1 MTRKAL
7 GRGLGALLSA
17 EGTATAYEET
27 NEIAT
32 ELIDPSPLQP
42 RSIFDDAKLD
52 ELAKSIR
59 TNGVV
64 QPVLLRRKG
73 NRFELI
79 AGERRWRAAELAGLI
94 KIPAVIRSV
103 PDDKVLEIA
112 LIENIQREDLNP
124 IEEARAYKRLIET
137 LGLTQET
144 VGERV
149 GRDRSYVT
157 NYLRLLKLPE
167 DLQEL
172 LQAGRIST
180 GHARTLLGVDQPDT
194 QRRIARR
201 IIEHG
206 LSVRE
211 TEELVRVSGT
221 KEAQPV
227 SKLVAKGQ
235 AADPNIRAAE
245 SKLRRHFGTKVRIVQ
260 SSNSSS
266 GKIVLEF
273 YNQSDLNRIYGL
285 LTQASA

>member
-1 MTRKAL
+1 
-7 GRGLGALLSA
+7 LGALLSA
-17 EGTATAYEET
+17 EGTATAFEET
-27 NEIAT
+27 NEIAI

-42 RSIFDDAKLD
+42 RSVFDDGKLD
-52 ELAKSIR
+52 DLAKSIR

-79 AGERRWRAAELAGLI
+79 AGERRWRAAELAGLV

-124 IEEARAYKRLIET
+124 IEEARAYKKLIET

-157 NYLRLLKLPE
+157 NFLRLLKLPE

-180 GHARTLLGVDQPDT
+180 GHARTLLGVDHPDI

-206 LSVRE
+206 LSVRA
-211 TEELVRVSGT
+211 TEELVRVAVT
-221 KEAQPV
+221 KAAQPV
-227 SKLVAKGQ
+227 PKPIAKGQ

-245 SKLRRHFGTKVRIVQ
+245 SKLRRYFGTKVRIVQ
-260 SSNSSS
+260 SSNSPS
-266 GKIVLEF
+266 GKIELEF
-273 YNQSDLNRIYGL
+273 YNQSDLNRLYGL
-285 LTQASA
+285 LTQASL